1 MPRGVRKEKPTQAE
15 FIRSQPPSM
24 SAEDVVRAGKKAG
37 LAIRIANVHTT
48 RYYLREKAKK
58 NGDAKPVKVV
68 KGNKEKSRQAVPKIH
83 GDDED
88 LDLLA
93 SALAGFMRAT
103 IRRELRTIVAAG
115 VG

>member
-1 MPRGVRKEKPTQAE
+1 MPRGVRKEKITQAD

-37 LAIRIANVHTT
+37 LKIRIANVHTT

-58 NGDAKPVKVV
+58 NGSVKPLKVINGVKEVSR
-68 KGNKEKSRQAVPKIH
+68 KSAPKVR
-83 GDDED
+83 DDNED